1 MTSSINSA
9 EPFLSSTFQLNSVSQ
24 QLVYKVGQYRPR
36 TLGNLT
42 AEQLTVAPGH
52 VVVNDL
58 QTLKDTKFPE
68 LSWKVDDKKGSAEL
82 MEDVIEGK
90 LDYTIADSVAI
101 SLFQR
106 VHPELAVALD
116 ITDEQPVTWFSPL
129 DGDNTLSAALLDFFN
144 EMNEDGT
151 LARIEEKYLGHGI
164 HEHDFMS
171 AATRQPF
178 HSRAGEQAMGAMS
191 DLSAL
196 NLEAG
201 SLVGG
206 YTLISRLGSGAMGS
220 VWRVRDDGYGRRFQR
235 SLIFPPPLV

>member
-1 MTSSINSA
+1 MVTPTCWRQDWSITAKGLKIISQA
-9 EPFLSSTFQLNSVSQ
+9 RPTTPFHNNWFIKL
-24 QLVYKVGQYRPR
+24 GQYRPR

-58 QTLKDTKFPE
+58 QTLKETKFPE

-151 LARIEEKYLGHGI
+151 LARIEEKYLGMAMI
-164 HEHDFMS
+164 LITS
-171 AATRQPF
+171 I
-178 HSRAGEQAMGAMS
+178 RAHFYAPSMR
-191 DLSAL
+191 
-196 NLEAG
+196 
-201 SLVGG
+201 
-206 YTLISRLGSGAMGS
+206 YC
-220 VWRVRDDGYGRRFQR
+220 R
-235 SLIFPPPLV
+235 S

>member
-1 MTSSINSA
+1 
-9 EPFLSSTFQLNSVSQ
+9 
-24 QLVYKVGQYRPR
+24 
-36 TLGNLT
+36 GNLT

-106 VHPELAVALD
+106 VRPKLAIALD
-116 ITDEQPVTWFSPL
+116 ITDEHPLTCFSTL
-129 DGDNTLSAALLDFFN
+129 DSYNTLSAALLDFFN

-151 LARIEEKYLGHGI
+151 LARIEEIYLGHGD
-164 HEHDFMS
+164 DFDYVD
-171 AATRQPF
+171 TRTF
-178 HSRAGEQAMGAMS
+178 LRAVDA
-191 DLSAL
+191 
-196 NLEAG
+196 
-201 SLVGG
+201 
-206 YTLISRLGSGAMGS
+206 
-220 VWRVRDDGYGRRFQR
+220 
-235 SLIFPPPLV
+235 

>member
-1 MTSSINSA
+1 
-9 EPFLSSTFQLNSVSQ
+9 
-24 QLVYKVGQYRPR
+24 YRPR

-68 LSWKVDDKKGSAEL
+68 LSCKVDDKKGSAEL

-116 ITDEQPVTWFSPL
+116 IT
-129 DGDNTLSAALLDFFN
+129 
-144 EMNEDGT
+144 
-151 LARIEEKYLGHGI
+151 
-164 HEHDFMS
+164 
-171 AATRQPF
+171 
-178 HSRAGEQAMGAMS
+178 
-191 DLSAL
+191 
-196 NLEAG
+196 
-201 SLVGG
+201 
-206 YTLISRLGSGAMGS
+206 
-220 VWRVRDDGYGRRFQR
+220 
-235 SLIFPPPLV
+235 

>member
-1 MTSSINSA
+1 M
-9 EPFLSSTFQLNSVSQ
+9 
-24 QLVYKVGQYRPR
+24 GQYRPR

-58 QTLKDTKFPE
+58 QTLKETKFPE

-129 DGDNTLSAALLDFFN
+129 DGDNTLSAALLDS
-144 EMNEDGT
+144 T
-151 LARIEEKYLGHGI
+151 K
-164 HEHDFMS
+164 
-171 AATRQPF
+171 
-178 HSRAGEQAMGAMS
+178 
-191 DLSAL
+191 
-196 NLEAG
+196 
-201 SLVGG
+201 
-206 YTLISRLGSGAMGS
+206 
-220 VWRVRDDGYGRRFQR
+220 
-235 SLIFPPPLV
+235 